1 MNWFLVNIAL
11 PMGVPVL
18 FMALV
23 RLANLS
29 PHVLARAKLMGSVA
43 DGQLGWVAMAFAGA
57 SSYDIADRL
66 LSHQPNLPS
75 WTGLLLGASC
85 SILAMGGLL
94 AALGTLYPVSGHT
107 GAGWRAWLMHYRLFV
122 ATFAL
127 AMGAGAGLASI
138 HFALPPLC

>member
-23 RLANLS
+23 HLVSLPPEVAARANLM
-29 PHVLARAKLMGSVA
+29 RAVV

-57 SSYDIADRL
+57 SCYDIADRM
-66 LSHQPNLPS
+66 LSHQPNLPA
-75 WTGLLLGASC
+75 WTSVFLGTSCFLLA
-85 SILAMGGLL
+85 IGGLL
-94 AALGTLYPVSGHT
+94 AALGTLYPVADHRKT
-107 GAGWRAWLMHYRLFV
+107 GWRAWLVHYRLFV

-127 AMGAGAGLASI
+127 ALGAGGMLACL
-138 HFALPPLC
+138 HLRLPPLC